1 MNGKTTGG
9 FAAFVF
15 VAFFVCLVL
24 GMGQCAPGPE
34 KAVSTL
40 RAMGFSEIKVTD
52 SHQYFAS
59 WHGCDEK
66 DGVAHEASA
75 TNAAGQKVNVVVCC
89 GYVLKGCTVRTP

>member
-15 VAFFVCLVL
+15 LAFFVCLVL

-34 KAVSTL
+34 N
-40 RAMGFSEIKVTD
+40 
-52 SHQYFAS
+52 
-59 WHGCDEK
+59 
-66 DGVAHEASA
+66 EASA